1 MDKVTFREIRQ
12 QLGLSQS
19 ELANTL
25 GIHPVTVSHWERGAR
40 PITKMADLALWALVF
55 YQERRARRPPGG
67 AGEG

>member
-19 ELANTL
+19 ELAAAL

-40 PITKMADLALWALVF
+40 PITKMADLAMWALVF
-55 YQERRARRPPGG
+55 YQDRARRPSAG
-67 AGEG
+67 ANET